1 VFWLHFSIAQVSQDG
16 EGNSHRFLLVMIRTL
31 FHCTQHAILLW
42 WLLRVLVQKAP
53 FELGVSL
60 VAGKAP
66 AQRSGEPHV
75 SIWDLSVASLA
86 AVTRPRPS
94 LQLQKALHIPD
105 VDAHKM
111 VLRGS
116 TRTPRGRQQRET
128 CLRTLQ
134 LL

>member
-60 VAGKAP
+60 VAGKEVIAP
-66 AQRSGEPHV
+66 LVQNLVINVQFH
-75 SIWDLSVASLA
+75 
-86 AVTRPRPS
+86 T
-94 LQLQKALHIPD
+94 KAL
-105 VDAHKM
+105 K
-111 VLRGS
+111 S
-116 TRTPRGRQQRET
+116 
-128 CLRTLQ
+128 
-134 LL
+134 